1 MVPVHGTSADSGQQR
16 KGSLTELP
24 AELLP
29 GATARPAAAGP
40 SGLLVGVD
48 GGATKTIAAT
58 FNPDTGQASV
68 AVTGPSNPEA
78 IGLEAAAR
86 SVNHAIMTALGPHA
100 DYLQDGQRDAPET
113 AISAA
118 VLGIAGINTHEE
130 GQRFLSRIP
139 SLHSKIALAVN
150 DVVAA
155 WASGLLAA
163 PGIAAISGTGSNTFG
178 VNSHGQAWRCGGWG
192 HILGDE
198 GSGYLIALHG
208 IQHAVAWRDGRGGWT
223 SMIPRLLDFYELSD
237 IEDIMPV
244 IYRPFDKA
252 RIAAFAEQVAESAH
266 DGDEAAIGIFREAA
280 AGLAR
285 QVEVIHSTLQFGGP
299 ADVTLIGSAF
309 QAGEVFLGPLR
320 ERLRPVL
327 GDRDFSM
334 PRMPPAGGSLW
345 LASRAA
351 GAETRLRAED
361 VAAALRAALRDP
373 LRAGVP
379 AA

>member
-29 GATARPAAAGP
+29 GATGWPGAAGRG
-40 SGLLVGVD
+40 GLLIGVD

-58 FNPDTGQASV
+58 YNLDTGQASI
-68 AVTGPSNPEA
+68 AETGPSNPEA

-86 SVNHAIMTALGPHA
+86 SVNNAIMMALGPHA
-100 DYLQDGQRDAPET
+100 NLLQDGQQQAPET
-113 AISAA
+113 AIAAA
-118 VLGIAGINTHEE
+118 VLGIAGINSHQE
-130 GQRFLSRIP
+130 GQRFLSKVP
-139 SLHSKIALAVN
+139 SLHSKIAVAVN

-155 WASGLLAA
+155 WASGLLAS

-178 VNSHGQAWRCGGWG
+178 VNSRGQAWRCGGWG

-198 GSGYLIALHG
+198 GSGYLIALRG
-208 IQHAVAWRDGRGGWT
+208 IQHAVAWRDGRGHWS
-223 SMIPRLLDFYELSD
+223 SMVPRLLDFYELAAV
-237 IEDIMPV
+237 EDIMPV

-252 RIAAFAEQVAESAH
+252 RIAAFSEQVAESARA
-266 DGDEAAIGIFREAA
+266 GDDAAIRIFRQAA
-280 AGLAR
+280 ADLSR
-285 QVEVIHSTLQFGGP
+285 QVAVIHTTLQFGGP
-299 ADVTLIGSAF
+299 TDVTLIGGTF

-320 ERLRPVL
+320 EQLRPVL

-334 PRMPPAGGSLW
+334 PRLPPAGGSLW

-351 GAETRLRAED
+351 GAETRLRADD
-361 VAAALRAALRDP
+361 VAAALRAALRSP
-373 LRAGVP
+373 LRANVP
-379 AA
+379 A